1 MESKTG
7 KSQMIAIQLSFVPG
21 AGGDLIEGVKLLLF
35 SFPFPLVLGM
45 ILLNESH
52 TLAFMDGIRNW
63 QESYDSYSAVL
74 CPWCW
79 W

>member
-35 SFPFPLVLGM
+35 SFPSSLVLGM

-52 TLAFMDGIRNW
+52 TFAFMDGIQKW
-63 QESYDSYSAVL
+63 QVSNDCLSAVL
-74 CPWCW
+74 
-79 W
+79 